1 MRAEK
6 RARSVCEQ
14 RLGVAV
20 HVRERVL
27 QAGGAPDHE
36 VDVAGRVVL
45 GDEIR
50 RLLELALGLGNDDDV
65 PERRDRGRDRGFVL
79 QVRRLHRDAQLAQVE
94 QLGRARPG
102 SEHALRV
109 RAVNLV
115 RAGRGALLALLV
127 AKVRDAYDHV

>member
-1 MRAEK
+1 M
-6 RARSVCEQ
+6 SVSASFKLAVP
-14 RLGVAV
+14 RITRWMSPVASFF
-20 HVRERVL
+20 
-27 QAGGAPDHE
+27 
-36 VDVAGRVVL
+36 

-127 AKVRDAYDHV
+127 AKVRDSDDHV